1 MRKRVP
7 QPPVNPIRRDPERH
21 DFWLGCFLTIV
32 AGSFVIWGAVHTTA
46 VDTTDGNS
54 AREFQLVKSFTCGG
68 LKAEAAVKPPDP
80 TQYSDP
86 ATLAEALERMAR
98 EEARSPRLKYRV
110 NVGAASPCPT

>member
-1 MRKRVP
+1 M
-7 QPPVNPIRRDPERH
+7 NPLRRDPERH
-21 DFWLGCFLTIV
+21 DFWLGGFLSIV
-32 AGSFVIWGAVHTTA
+32 AGFSVICGALHRTE

-80 TQYSDP
+80 ALYSDP

-110 NVGAASPCPT
+110 NVGAAAPCPT